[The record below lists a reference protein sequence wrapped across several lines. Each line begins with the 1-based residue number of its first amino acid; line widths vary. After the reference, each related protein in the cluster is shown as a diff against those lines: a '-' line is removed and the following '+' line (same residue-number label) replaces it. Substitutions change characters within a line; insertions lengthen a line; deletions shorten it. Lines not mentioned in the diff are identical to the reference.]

1 MSGVV
6 LRLATGL
13 LLLAGLATANP
24 AFAASEL
31 DGKAMGL
38 IWTLPFA
45 GLLLSIALCP
55 LWAPGFWHHHFGK
68 VAVGWAAAVAI
79 PATIVFGPGA
89 TLGALS
95 HILLLDYVPFIIL
108 LTTLFTVAGGVRLH
122 GRLGGTPAS
131 NTAMLA
137 FGTVI
142 AGWMGTTGASMLLIR
157 PLIWANQ
164 HRAHRVHVF
173 VFFIFLVSN
182 IGGVMTPL
190 GDPPLF
196 LGFLK
201 GVSFFW
207 WAGEMIPILL
217 FIGGLTLLVFFV
229 IDSFLARRDE
239 PSVRAPKEP
248 ISIEGGLNLVLLAA
262 VVGAVLVAGAWKSG
276 VSFVVAGME
285 FTLQMLVSQALLL
298 LILAASIVFT
308 SKETRAHNEFSYAPM
323 AEVAKLFFG
332 IFITIIPPLAI
343 LRAGS
348 DGSLAWLLALVT
360 KDGQP
365 VNAAYF
371 WLTGGLSGFLDNA
384 PSFLVFFNA
393 AGGDPQI
400 LMGPLA
406 QTLAAISA
414 GAVFMGALS
423 YIGNAPNFMVKAV
436 VEDRGIQMPSFF
448 GYMAWSCAV
457 LLPIFV
463 AATFVFYW

>member
-1 MSGVV
+1 MNHLTKMLILSA
-6 LRLATGL
+6 LILAL
-13 LLLAGLATANP
+13 SCPSIAV
-24 AFAASEL
+24 AADGL
-31 DGKAMGL
+31 DGRAMGL
-38 IWTLPFA
+38 IWVLPFA

-55 LWAPGFWHHHFGK
+55 LWTPGFWHHHFGK
-68 VAVGWAAAVAI
+68 VAVGWAAAVALPSLFI
-79 PATIVFGPGA
+79 FGTGP
-89 TLGALS
+89 TLGALA

-182 IGGVMTPL
+182 IGGVMSPL

-201 GVSFFW
+201 GVDFFW
-207 WAGEMIPILL
+207 WAGEMVPILL
-217 FIGGLTLLVFFV
+217 FISILTLGVFFV
-229 IDSFLARRDE
+229 IDTWCARHDE

-248 ISIEGGLNLVLLAA
+248 ISIEGGINLLLLLA
-262 VVGAVLVAGAWKSG
+262 VIGAVLVAGGWKSG
-276 VSFVVAGME
+276 ISYKVAGME
-285 FTLQMLVSQALLL
+285 FTLQSLVSQALLL
-298 LILAASIVFT
+298 GILGLSVVLT
-308 SKETRAHNEFSYAPM
+308 SKETRTHNEFSYAPM

-343 LRAGS
+343 LQAGS
-348 DGSLAWLLALVT
+348 EGSLSWLLALVT

-365 VNAAYF
+365 NNAAYF

-393 AGGDPQI
+393 AGGDPQV

-406 QTLAAISA
+406 KTLAAISA

-436 VEDRGIQMPSFF
+436 VEDRGIEMPSFF

-457 LLPIFV
+457 LIPIFI

>member
-1 MSGVV
+1 
-6 LRLATGL
+6 
-13 LLLAGLATANP
+13 
-24 AFAASEL
+24 
-31 DGKAMGL
+31 
-38 IWTLPFA
+38 
-45 GLLLSIALCP
+45 
-55 LWAPGFWHHHFGK
+55 
-68 VAVGWAAAVAI
+68 
-79 PATIVFGPGA
+79 
-89 TLGALS
+89 
-95 HILLLDYVPFIIL
+95 
-108 LTTLFTVAGGVRLH
+108 
-122 GRLGGTPAS
+122 LGGTPAS

-137 FGTVI
+137 VGTVI

-164 HRAHRVHVF
+164 HRTHRVHVF

-182 IGGVMTPL
+182 IGGVLTPL

-229 IDSFLARRDE
+229 IDSWFARRDE

-276 VSFVVAGME
+276 VSFIVAGME

-298 LILAASIVFT
+298 AIFAVSVIFT
-308 SKETRAHNEFSYAPM
+308 SKETRAHNEFSYGPM
-323 AEVAKLFFG
+323 KEVAKLFFG

-393 AGGDPQI
+393 AGGDPQV

-436 VEDRGIQMPSFF
+436 VEDRGIEMPSFF